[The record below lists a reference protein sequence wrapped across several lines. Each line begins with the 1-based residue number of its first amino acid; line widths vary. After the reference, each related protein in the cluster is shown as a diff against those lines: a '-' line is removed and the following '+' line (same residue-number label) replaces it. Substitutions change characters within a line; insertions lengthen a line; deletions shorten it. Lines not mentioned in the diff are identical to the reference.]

1 MKLIIQIP
9 CLNEEQTLPGTLADL
24 PREVEGFEQVEW
36 LVIDDGSTDRTV
48 EVARAQGV
56 DHIVRLTNNKGLASG
71 FQAGLDA
78 SLKLGADVVV
88 NTDADNQY
96 NGADIPKLVA
106 PIVRGEADLVVGD
119 REVQTIEHFSP
130 VKKSLQRLGSW
141 VVRRASDTTV
151 PDTTS
156 GFRAYNREAALQVQ
170 VVSRFTYTLET
181 IIQAGKQLVAIDHVP
196 IRTNPKT
203 RESRLFTSMW
213 SYVRTNAASIFR
225 IYSMYEPLRVF
236 LAAAAIVALGALVIW
251 GRFFVLLI
259 QGEGQGHVQS
269 VVLGSTLF
277 VVAVQLAAL
286 GIIGDLLAANRVLI
300 QRTLERVRRVELTLG
315 VPPSHYQPGADGKS
329 EPSHELHGETPTATM
344 PGHTARGG
352 PPGEPSP
359 GGDTE
364 EQEAL
369 PLGGRS

>member
-9 CLNEEQTLPGTLADL
+9 CLNEERTLPATLADL
-24 PREVEGFEQVEW
+24 PREVDGFDTVEW

-48 EVARAQGV
+48 EVARAHGV
-56 DHIVRLTNNKGLASG
+56 NHIVRLTNNKGLASG

-78 SLKLGADVVV
+78 ALKLGADVIV

-96 NGADIPKLVA
+96 NAADIPKLVA

-181 IIQAGKQLVAIDHVP
+181 IIQAGKMLVAIDHVP

-213 SYVRTNAASIFR
+213 SYVRSNAVSIFR
-225 IYSMYEPLRVF
+225 VYSMYEPLRVF
-236 LAAAAIVALGALVIW
+236 LAAAALVGIGAMVIW
-251 GRFFVLLI
+251 GRFFVLLVE
-259 QGEGQGHVQS
+259 GHGQGHVQS

-286 GIIGDLLAANRVLI
+286 GIIGDLLAANRVLM
-300 QRTLERVRRVELTLG
+300 QRTLERVRRMELTLG
-315 VPPSHYQPGADGKS
+315 VPPSHYEPGEHGADGS
-329 EPSHELHGETPTATM
+329 ASQDAFAQPRTATV
-344 PGHTARGG
+344 
-352 PPGEPSP
+352 PPHAPAPAVAADGE
-359 GGDTE
+359 DTE
-364 EQEAL
+364 EHAV

>member
-1 MKLIIQIP
+1 
-9 CLNEEQTLPGTLADL
+9 
-24 PREVEGFEQVEW
+24 
-36 LVIDDGSTDRTV
+36 
-48 EVARAQGV
+48 
-56 DHIVRLTNNKGLASG
+56 
-71 FQAGLDA
+71 
-78 SLKLGADVVV
+78 
-88 NTDADNQY
+88 
-96 NGADIPKLVA
+96 
-106 PIVRGEADLVVGD
+106 
-119 REVQTIEHFSP
+119 
-130 VKKSLQRLGSW
+130 
-141 VVRRASDTTV
+141 VRRASDTTV

-196 IRTNPKT
+196 IRTNPVT
-203 RESRLFTSMW
+203 RESRLFSSMW
-213 SYVRTNAASIFR
+213 SYVRTNAVSIFR

-286 GIIGDLLAANRVLI
+286 GIIGDLLAANRVLM

-315 VPPSHYQPGADGKS
+315 VPPSHYEPADGKGDRTQIS
-329 EPSHELHGETPTATM
+329 DDAPTTTM
-344 PGHTARGG
+344 PGHTSHGV
-352 PPGEPSP
+352 PPDEPSSD
-359 GGDTE
+359 DTE
-364 EQEAL
+364 EHAL